1 MRFVLHVHIITVK
14 IIHAAAAGGYGNYVV
29 IEHYD
34 GTKTRY
40 AHCSTINVSLNQR
53 VYNGKKIA
61 TVGSTGHSTG
71 AHLHFEVYSNSTTRI
86 DPLSVSYTVN
96 SK

>member
-1 MRFVLHVHIITVK
+1 MQHIAVCFDRILFGNGREGERLHV
-14 IIHAAAAGGYGNYVV
+14 V
-29 IEHYD
+29 IQHDD

-40 AHCSTINVSLNQR
+40 AHCSTINVSVNQY
-53 VYNGKKIA
+53 VYNGQKIA